1 MSVLGFL
8 LHFSRA
14 VIQAHNNAK
23 VRNLMDAPR
32 ARTGAGKERPG
43 TDGEGRFAQ
52 RRDRRSK

>member
-1 MSVLGFL
+1 MSVLGIL

-32 ARTGAGKERPG
+32 ARTEAGKERHATDDPG
-43 TDGEGRFAQ
+43 FPGRDATG
-52 RRDRRSK
+52 D